1 MKYGGVDLAADP
13 KRTALAVINDDNGL
27 VIDDLVVGINDD
39 AVVDVVMST
48 EKVGLDVP
56 LGWPD
61 PFVQLVSDHA
71 HRTLTAPPT
80 TGPEWRRT
88 MAMRATDLAVR
99 ERTGKVP
106 LSVST
111 DRIAYPALRWAGID
125 ARLRADG
132 VDVSRDGS
140 GRICE
145 VYPGAALHCWSLPS
159 SGYKGR
165 DRSAERVSLVEALAQ
180 IFDGIAWNGSETLCA
195 ADDNALDAVVSAL
208 LARAVARGEATP
220 PPVQLLDRVS
230 REGWIWLPSES
241 RL

>member
-13 KRTALAVINDDNGL
+13 KRTALAIISDDNGL
-27 VIDDLVVGINDD
+27 VIDDLEVGIDDD
-39 AVVDVVMST
+39 AVVDVIVST

-71 HRTLTAPPT
+71 HRTLRAPQT
-80 TGPEWRRT
+80 TGPDWRRT

-165 DRSAERVSLVEALAQ
+165 DRSAERVSLVEALSR
-180 IFDGIAWNGSETLCA
+180 IFDGIDWNGSEALCTD
-195 ADDNALDAVVSAL
+195 DDNALDAVVSAL

-220 PPVQLLDRVS
+220 PPVQLQDRVS